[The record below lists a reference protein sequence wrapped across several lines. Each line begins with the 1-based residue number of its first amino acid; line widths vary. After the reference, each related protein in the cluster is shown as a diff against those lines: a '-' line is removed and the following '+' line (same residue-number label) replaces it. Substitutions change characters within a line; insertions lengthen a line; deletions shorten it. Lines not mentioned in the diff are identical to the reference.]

1 MKFWKYH
8 GIGNDFILLDGINRK
23 LEVDNDLCRNLC
35 DRHYGIGADGVLY
48 MMPGK
53 NGSDIS
59 MRIIN
64 SDGSEAEMCGNGI
77 RCLSKH
83 AYDFGIVKEKGF
95 TVDTPAGCMKT
106 DVTVTGGKVSSVK
119 VNMGAP
125 ILDGR
130 KIPIDHDGRFI
141 DQPFQV
147 GGVTLRGNAISM
159 GNPHFVTFS
168 DLTESESD
176 TLGPILESHL
186 FFPKK
191 TNVEF
196 CKVLDGKLDVKVYER
211 GASWT
216 LACGTG
222 ACASATAAAL
232 NGLVPFDAPVDVH
245 LPGGWLKVTVN
256 GDLEYVL
263 MDGPA
268 ELVYEG
274 NVGSD

>member
-8 GIGNDFILLDGINRK
+8 GIGNDFIILDGSDGNLPIDNRM
-23 LEVDNDLCRNLC
+23 CRNLC
-35 DRHYGIGADGVLY
+35 DRHYGIGADGVIY
-48 MMPGK
+48 IMPGE
-53 NGSDIS
+53 NDSDIS

-83 AYDFGIVKEKGF
+83 VYDFGIVDKEQF
-95 TVDTPAGCMKT
+95 TVNTRAGRMEALVNLKE
-106 DVTVTGGKVSSVK
+106 GRVSSVR

-130 KIPIDHDGRFI
+130 SVPIDYDGKFI
-141 DQPFQV
+141 DEVFTID
-147 GGVTLRGNAISM
+147 GLDLRCSAISM

-168 DLTESESD
+168 ELSD
-176 TLGPILESHL
+176 DKIEKLGPTIESHP
-186 FFPKK
+186 FFPNK

-196 CKVLDGKLDVKVYER
+196 CEVLEGKVHVKVYER

-232 NGLVPFDAPVDVH
+232 KGLVSFDTPIDVH
-245 LPGGWLKVTVN
+245 LPGGWLKITVN
-256 GDLEYVL
+256 RDLKYVL
-263 MDGPA
+263 MEGPA

-274 NVGSD
+274 NVGE